1 MRMNVSEFRRSRLD
15 QIKALL
21 DKAEHYCKNNPYN
34 PEELMTQE
42 DQDEFWRLSKELNH
56 SYEKKTPEQP
66 VYSAVMMNHTPE
78 QEAELKDAYGVL
90 VKSINEM
97 KK

>member
-1 MRMNVSEFRRSRLD
+1 MNISEFRRSRLD

-42 DQDEFWRLSKELNH
+42 DMDEFWKLSKELNE
-56 SYEKKTPEQP
+56 SYEKKTPTLP
-66 VYSAVMMNHTPE
+66 SV
-78 QEAELKDAYGVL
+78 DAT
-90 VKSINEM
+90 
-97 KK
+97 